1 MHEMNNHEKYT
12 TKHTNRARWIL
23 IFLLA
28 AIAAA
33 GIGWMIGNAVNAGAE
48 DSLAKC
54 WILCKPGDYVNVRR
68 TPSKNAMPVGSLECG
83 DWFLTDGRSAD
94 GWIRCY
100 GIGEYGEGWIWCGY
114 VAETE
119 PEIVMET
126 YACVAPGRVACRK
139 WMGGPKT
146 SNPWM
151 KNGSIVTV
159 YAIAGEWACTARGFV
174 RAEYLEVSPQ

>member
-1 MHEMNNHEKYT
+1 MNYN
-12 TKHTNRARWIL
+12 TKKTNRARVILAAALIGIL
-23 IFLLA
+23 IGGIVYR
-28 AIAAA
+28 IAY
-33 GIGWMIGNAVNAGAE
+33 GAE
-48 DSLAKC
+48 ARAAEEQLATC

-68 TPSKNAMPVGSLECG
+68 TPSKNGMAVGSLECG

-100 GIGEYGEGWIWCGY
+100 GIGEYGEGWVWCGY
-114 VAETE
+114 VAEDE

-159 YAIAGEWACTARGFV
+159 FAVAGEWACTARGYIRTEF
-174 RAEYLEVSPQ
+174 LEESPQ